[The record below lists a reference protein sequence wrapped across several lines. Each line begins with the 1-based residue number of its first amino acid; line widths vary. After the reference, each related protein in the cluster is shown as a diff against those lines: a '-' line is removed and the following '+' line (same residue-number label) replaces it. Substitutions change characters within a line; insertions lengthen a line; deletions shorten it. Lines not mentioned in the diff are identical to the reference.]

1 MQQPEERNQRNA
13 DKILFVDKSSNAA
26 ESEMLE
32 VFISS
37 FDEVSKEVY
46 KNFVSYVEVSPTAA
60 EKRLQILKYQD
71 MEIKQIRLI
80 VFVVPNSMWYQ
91 SCLTTIK

>member
-60 EKRLQILKYQD
+60 ETATTSDI
-71 MEIKQIRLI
+71 EISRHGD
-80 VFVVPNSMWYQ
+80 
-91 SCLTTIK
+91 